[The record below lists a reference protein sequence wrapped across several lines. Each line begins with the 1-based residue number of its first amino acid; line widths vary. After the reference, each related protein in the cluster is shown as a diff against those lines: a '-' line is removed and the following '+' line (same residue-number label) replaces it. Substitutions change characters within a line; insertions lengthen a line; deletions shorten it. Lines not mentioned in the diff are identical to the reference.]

1 MYEVLR
7 KHIQDFGFNHSE
19 ISRRATNL
27 NQATAYR
34 VVEGETQNP
43 SISSIT
49 SIIEAVSLTDA
60 DAGVLYRKVGYSSAK
75 PRLLSLHE
83 SQLEFSLSLIHI

>member
-34 VVEGETQNP
+34 VVEGETQK
-43 SISSIT
+43 S
-49 SIIEAVSLTDA
+49 VDQFH
-60 DAGVLYRKVGYSSAK
+60 YQ
-75 PRLLSLHE
+75 H
-83 SQLEFSLSLIHI
+83 H

>member
-1 MYEVLR
+1 MYEILR

-19 ISRRATNL
+19 ISRRSTNL

-43 SISSIT
+43 SIGSIT
-49 SIIEAVSLTDA
+49 SIIEVINDLMCANEQVVSP
-60 DAGVLYRKVGYSSAK
+60 Y
-75 PRLLSLHE
+75 LLKGLFPKGR
-83 SQLEFSLSLIHI
+83 EFPG